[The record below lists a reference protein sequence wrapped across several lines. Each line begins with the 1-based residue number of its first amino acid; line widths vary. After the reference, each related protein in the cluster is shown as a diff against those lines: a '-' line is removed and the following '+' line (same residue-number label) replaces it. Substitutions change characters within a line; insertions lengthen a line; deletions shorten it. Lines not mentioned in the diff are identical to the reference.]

1 MTTKL
6 SSNATPSERSKS
18 QGRPEGP
25 RRVAGSW
32 PPEISITRINWNNA
46 CGIGRAGL
54 LASGTGSGLCRVDY
68 MRGVR
73 VEDPR
78 MVKVRAKLA
87 GGTDE
92 ADDVDAD
99 EMDVEG

>member
-1 MTTKL
+1 
-6 SSNATPSERSKS
+6 
-18 QGRPEGP
+18 
-25 RRVAGSW
+25 
-32 PPEISITRINWNNA
+32 
-46 CGIGRAGL
+46 
-54 LASGTGSGLCRVDY
+54 